1 MADPDGSVLDLGL
14 EWARSA
20 GPGLLSPHTPTIY
33 VHGEIDGA
41 MARRFVDALET
52 LVHERMATGALINI
66 ASDGGEYFA
75 AATMLGA
82 MLGSPLS
89 LATFAS
95 GQAFSAAAVLLSA
108 GRPGARFMSP
118 YGGAMIH
125 GMITAHA
132 PLGVEEVAG
141 LTHFEAQL
149 NKTLL
154 TLLARNCGMTLTKLQ
169 SAIRATGTRT
179 LWLMPEAAKAF
190 RLVDHVGIPTLT
202 KDVQYELEGV
212 QFKV

>member
-1 MADPDGSVLDLGL
+1 MADPEDVLDLG
-14 EWARSA
+14 WAMRDR
-20 GPGLLSPHTPTIY
+20 PGLLSPHTPTLY

-41 MARRFVDALET
+41 MARRFTDALDT
-52 LVHERMATGALINI
+52 LVHERMATGALIDI

-82 MLGSPLS
+82 MLGTPLA

-141 LTHFEAQL
+141 LSRFEGQL
-149 NKTLL
+149 NKSLL
-154 TLLARNCGMTLTKLQ
+154 TVLARNCGLTLAKLQ
-169 SAIRATGTRT
+169 QAIRATGTRT
-179 LWLMPEAAKAF
+179 LWLLPEEAKAMH
-190 RLVDHVGIPTLT
+190 LVDHVGIPTLT
-202 KDVQYELEGV
+202 KAVQYELEGV
-212 QFKV
+212 RFKV